1 VEIQDRV
8 VSRRSSGR
16 VVFPAVLVIALAIL
30 LVAALVT
37 AGAVHQGTSISTSR
51 PPVGSA
57 LAHQQPP
64 DAAER
69 NSVYYQALC
78 SGYNDASP
86 DARDRN
92 IALSGC

>member
-1 VEIQDRV
+1 LEIQDRI
-8 VSRRSSGR
+8 VSSRSSGR
-16 VVFPAVLVIALAIL
+16 VAFAAVLVVALAIL

-37 AGAVHQGTSISTSR
+37 AGVVHQRTSISTSR
-51 PPVGSA
+51 PPAGSA
-57 LAHQQPP
+57 LAHQQAP

-69 NSVYYQALC
+69 NSVYYEALC

>member
-1 VEIQDRV
+1 MEIQGRV
-8 VSRRSSGR
+8 VSSSSSGR
-16 VVFPAVLVIALAIL
+16 FAFAADLGVALAIL
-30 LVAALVT
+30 LVAAHVT
-37 AGAVHQGTSISTSR
+37 AGVVHPRTSISTSR
-51 PPVGSA
+51 PPAGSA
-57 LAHQQPP
+57 SVHQQAP

-69 NSVYYQALC
+69 NGVYYEALC

>member
-1 VEIQDRV
+1 LEIQNRV
-8 VSRRSSGR
+8 TRSRSSVR
-16 VVFPAVLVIALAIL
+16 AAFAASLVVALAIL

-37 AGAVHQGTSISTSR
+37 AGVVYQRPPISTSR
-51 PPVGSA
+51 PPAGSA
-57 LAHQQPP
+57 LAHQQAP

-69 NSVYYQALC
+69 NSVYYAALC